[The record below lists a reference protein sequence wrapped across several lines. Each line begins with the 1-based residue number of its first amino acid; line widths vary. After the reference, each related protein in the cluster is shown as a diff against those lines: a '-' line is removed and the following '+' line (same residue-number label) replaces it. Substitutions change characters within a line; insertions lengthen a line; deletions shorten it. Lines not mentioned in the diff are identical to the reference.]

1 MHISAF
7 RGLRYDLGHVGSLAG
22 VVAPSVEIIE
32 ADEQKRL
39 YERHPANVVRL
50 IKNRSELGDEVGA
63 THARAARFFRNW
75 QREGVLQR
83 EPDPAIYAYHIV
95 APTGETTRGLI
106 CLMRASS
113 DPNEV
118 SFAVKPSEEEITERL
133 ELLRLSKAS
142 LSMTVGLYSSLES
155 DGLDELEQS
164 IVNVA
169 PIETTD
175 QDERVHR
182 IWPVTDLT
190 RINTATSLL
199 SAAQV
204 VLVGGVADYMASIRW
219 FAECENETN
228 EAMACLFESDSIDPD
243 EGILNEVS
251 CPHALNGLVLHS
263 FNA

>member
-1 MHISAF
+1 MGN
-7 RGLRYDLGHVGSLAG
+7 RR
-22 VVAPSVEIIE
+22 SVEAWSAQVLDAAVLVLALVD
-32 ADEQKRL
+32 ADLAEQ
-39 YERHPANVVRL
+39 
-50 IKNRSELGDEVGA
+50 
-63 THARAARFFRNW
+63 
-75 QREGVLQR
+75 
-83 EPDPAIYAYHIV
+83 
-95 APTGETTRGLI
+95 
-106 CLMRASS
+106 
-113 DPNEV
+113 
-118 SFAVKPSEEEITERL
+118 ITERL

-175 QDERVHR
+175 EDERVHR

-219 FAECENETN
+219 FHSRILQTN
-228 EAMACLFESDSIDPD
+228 
-243 EGILNEVS
+243 GY
-251 CPHALNGLVLHS
+251 
-263 FNA
+263 